1 MRSITYKKAG
11 VDIEAGDEAVK
22 KIKLLA
28 KKTFRDEV
36 IGEIGSFSSLF
47 SIPPGY
53 KNPVLVS
60 STDGVGTKLKIAF
73 MSKKHN
79 TIGIDLVAMCVNDIL
94 IHGAE
99 PLFFLDYI
107 ATGKLKPEIIKEI
120 VSGIAEGCII
130 ANCSLIGG
138 ETAEMPGFYHAD
150 EYDVAGFVVG
160 IVEKEKIIDG
170 RNISDNDK
178 IIGLASNGLHSNGYS
193 LVRKIIFDQ
202 LKMNLRDNLSG
213 MKESLEDILLKP
225 TKIYVKNILRI
236 LKEFNIKGMAHITG
250 GGITLNLPRIIPEY
264 HFAAIKI
271 NSWAIPPIFRL
282 LQEKGNIP
290 DEEMYRTFN
299 MGIGLILIVD
309 SKDCIPVCK
318 KLGKMQ
324 EGAFIIGEIK
334 KGHEGVLYE

>member
-1 MRSITYKKAG
+1 MTYKKAG
-11 VDIEAGDEAVK
+11 VDIGAGDEAVK

-36 IGEIGSFSSLF
+36 IGDIGSFGGLF

-73 MSKKHN
+73 MSRRHN

-107 ATGKLKPEIIKEI
+107 ATGKLKPKIIKEI

-138 ETAEMPGFYHAD
+138 ETAEMPNFYHAD

-160 IVEKEKIIDG
+160 IVEKNKIIDG

-202 LKMNLRDNLSG
+202 LNINLRDNLGG

-225 TKIYVKNILRI
+225 TKIYVKSILKI

-264 HFAAIKI
+264 HFATIKI
-271 NSWAIPPIFRL
+271 NSWTISPIFRF
-282 LQEKGNIP
+282 LQEKGNIS

-309 SKDCIPVCK
+309 SRDCIPVCK
-318 KLGKMQ
+318 KLEKMQ
-324 EGAFIIGEIK
+324 EQAFIIGEIK
-334 KGHEGVLYE
+334 RGHEGVLYE